1 LLLAQRQRFR
11 SRPAPL
17 DVSCNALRKY
27 SQEDIMK
34 RSLLSILA
42 ISLFALLHIDPA
54 AAQSIRTWVSGVG
67 DDVNPCS
74 RTAPCKTFAGA
85 ISKTATGGEINC
97 LDPGGFGSVTITK
110 SITIS
115 CPSTGTAGI
124 TAAGVFGII
133 VNTPVG
139 AEVLLEGLDID
150 GFVNGTT
157 PGTHGVRVL
166 SATNVTIQKCS
177 IRNFSQN
184 GVDLNAPAGARVV
197 IIDSLIVGNNAGVA
211 INGVAGATNVAVVLR
226 TLIDNNNFSVVV
238 GTGGTV
244 FMSASLLFGSDII
257 LAGGTFTSF
266 GNNAIQGTG
275 NPTSTIPLR

>member
-1 LLLAQRQRFR
+1 MLYENIAR
-11 SRPAPL
+11 
-17 DVSCNALRKY
+17 
-27 SQEDIMK
+27 EDIMK
-34 RSLLSILA
+34 RSLLSIFA

-54 AAQSIRTWVSGVG
+54 AAQADRTWVSGVG

-74 RTAPCKTFAGA
+74 RTAPCKTFPGA

-97 LDPGGFGSVTITK
+97 LDPGGFGAVTITK

-124 TAAGVFGII
+124 TAAGVTGVI
-133 VNTPVG
+133 VNTPAG

-150 GFVNGTT
+150 GFGT
-157 PGTHGVRVL
+157 GSHGVNII
-166 SATNVTIQKCS
+166 SNTKVTIQKSS
-177 IRNFSQN
+177 IRNFSLN
-184 GVDLNAPAGARVV
+184 GVNLAGQAGARVV
-197 IIDSLIVGNNAGVA
+197 IIDSVIVGNNAGVA
-211 INGVAGATNVAVVLR
+211 INGVSGATNVAVVLR

-238 GTGGTV
+238 GNGGTV
-244 FMSASLLFGSDII
+244 FMSASLLFGSLNDVI

-275 NPTSTIPLR
+275 NPTTTIPLR